1 MLQWIYQKFYHQAV
15 KDKDEEEGERGLEK
29 DTQTMYKSRIST
41 RFNAFL
47 WSQIDTLKY
56 TEKMY

>member
-1 MLQWIYQKFYHQAV
+1 
-15 KDKDEEEGERGLEK
+15 
-29 DTQTMYKSRIST
+29 MYKSRIST

-56 TEKMY
+56 TEKMYYWFYKLEAVCLATEKDIG